1 MLPASGVLKARP
13 RFWPTRS
20 LGDGAMV
27 ELLRCQ
33 RWPRCRAVALEDAS
47 SILNRQS
54 VKICPLMHS
63 VCSNVGVIILHR
75 IIMQFRR
82 INLHVFEE
90 KKRGY

>member
-33 RWPRCRAVALEDAS
+33 PVAEMPRSRTRRCELDTQQAKCQDLPSDA
-47 SILNRQS
+47 
-54 VKICPLMHS
+54 
-63 VCSNVGVIILHR
+63 
-75 IIMQFRR
+75 
-82 INLHVFEE
+82 
-90 KKRGY
+90 